1 MLEENIRTGLT
12 FDDVLL
18 VPRASSV
25 LPRDVDTSTML
36 TPTIKL
42 NVPLLS
48 AAMDTVTDARL
59 AIAMAREG
67 GLGIIHKNMTIDE
80 QATQVDKV
88 KRSEHGVITD
98 PFFLSPDHLI
108 RDAEALMAKYRISGV
123 PITRGKKLVGIL
135 TNRDLR
141 FETDDSRRIE
151 EVMTSENLITAPVGT
166 TLEEAKKILAAHR
179 IEKLPIVND
188 QFELCGLITI
198 KDIEKSTKYPNSA
211 KDQKGR
217 LLCGAAVGITK
228 DSMLRVEALVN
239 AKVDVISIDSAH
251 AHNIEVINKVRELRA
266 AFPDLCIIAGNVA
279 TAEATRAL
287 IEAGAS
293 CIKVG
298 IGPGSIC
305 TTRVIAGIGVPQL
318 TAISDCAKEAD
329 KYGVTVIADGGIKY
343 SGDIPKAIAG
353 GASAAVTSVSTDSR
367 KAGEGALFIPLT
379 GERFDGHDYID
390 KALAL
395 GAAGCLCARTPAAF
409 LPDKF
414 YIAVPDTRL
423 ALKALASWYRGQF
436 NIPVVQITGSVG
448 KTTTKEMIASVVSQ
462 RYRTLKTA
470 ENFNNDIGTPLTLLG
485 LDDTYEAAVIET
497 GMDHFGE
504 IRYLGE
510 MVRPHIAVITN
521 IGDAHIEF
529 LGSREGI
536 LKAKSEIFE
545 NLDADGVAILN
556 GDDALLDT
564 VALPQRIVRCGES
577 AHADVRVSAL
587 RDRGIDGIACTVTT
601 ERAEYQLNIPAPGRH
616 MIYAASL
623 AVAVGE
629 ELGLS
634 VPEIERGVALY
645 EPAGSRMRV
654 HRLSGDRRL
663 LDDCYNAN
671 PQSMSAALRVLAASE
686 GKKIAVLGDMK
697 ELGELTESA
706 HRAMGELCALLGIDR
721 VIAVGEYARGIADAA
736 HESAEWYPDA
746 ESAVDA
752 VRAAFTEGSVLL
764 CKASHSMHLE
774 KIVEELLKTT

>member
-36 TPTIKL
+36 TPTIRL

-59 AIAMAREG
+59 AIAIAREG

-251 AHNIEVINKVRELRA
+251 GHNIDVINKVRELRA

-279 TAEATRAL
+279 TAEATHAL

-293 CIKVG
+293 CVKVG

-318 TAISDCAKEAD
+318 TAVSDCAREAD

-353 GASAAVTSVSTDSR
+353 GASAVMIGSLF
-367 KAGEGALFIPLT
+367 AGVDESPGDMEIYQGRSFKVYR
-379 GERFDGHDYID
+379 GMGS
-390 KALAL
+390 L
-395 GAAGCLCARTPAAF
+395 GAMAQAHGSSDRYFQEADKKLVPEGVEGRVPYKGPLADTVYQLVGGLRSSMGYCGTPTIEH
-409 LPDKF
+409 L
-414 YIAVPDTRL
+414 R
-423 ALKALASWYRGQF
+423 REGQF
-436 NIPVVQITGSVG
+436 IRITGAGLQESHPHDISI
-448 KTTTKEMIASVVSQ
+448 TKESPNYS
-462 RYRTLKTA
+462 T
-470 ENFNNDIGTPLTLLG
+470 
-485 LDDTYEAAVIET
+485 
-497 GMDHFGE
+497 
-504 IRYLGE
+504 
-510 MVRPHIAVITN
+510 
-521 IGDAHIEF
+521 
-529 LGSREGI
+529 
-536 LKAKSEIFE
+536 
-545 NLDADGVAILN
+545 
-556 GDDALLDT
+556 
-564 VALPQRIVRCGES
+564 
-577 AHADVRVSAL
+577 
-587 RDRGIDGIACTVTT
+587 RG
-601 ERAEYQLNIPAPGRH
+601 
-616 MIYAASL
+616 
-623 AVAVGE
+623 
-629 ELGLS
+629 
-634 VPEIERGVALY
+634 
-645 EPAGSRMRV
+645 
-654 HRLSGDRRL
+654 
-663 LDDCYNAN
+663 
-671 PQSMSAALRVLAASE
+671 
-686 GKKIAVLGDMK
+686 
-697 ELGELTESA
+697 
-706 HRAMGELCALLGIDR
+706 
-721 VIAVGEYARGIADAA
+721 
-736 HESAEWYPDA
+736 
-746 ESAVDA
+746 
-752 VRAAFTEGSVLL
+752 
-764 CKASHSMHLE
+764 
-774 KIVEELLKTT
+774 